1 MKNKD
6 CFCAI
11 CTGGKSDK
19 DIFRLIEYF
28 EKVVCE
34 VCLQTVVAPASP
46 KLFINYVNNG
56 KILYEDLKKEQDY
69 IESLDVVDS
78 YFEDNDIGYA
88 VDSDGSI
95 IKSKGAVEREIEE
108 TTPRTLFDYLEENAV
123 GQTEAK
129 KTLAVALYN
138 HFKRIKLK
146 REGVNINKNN
156 ILLIGSTGVG
166 KTFIT
171 SLLAEKLNLPFV
183 VADAN
188 TITQAG
194 YVGGDVEDILDSLV
208 QKSKGNLDKAQ
219 CGIVIIDEIDK
230 ICASKSAGV
239 KGRDPSGEGVQQALL
254 KFIEGGEFKV
264 GAGYKNGIKKKSYV
278 FDTTDVLFI
287 VAGAFTEIEEIVIS
301 RERGDK
307 MGFLSGS
314 QDKLSKDEIYKRVV
328 HDDFEKFGI
337 IPELLSRLPTRVSL
351 NPLTE
356 SNLIAIMSKINNNLV
371 SQYKHLFAEDGVEF
385 KITKSALQEI
395 ARSSILEN
403 TGARGLHGIFEHLTR
418 EIMFESPSDDLIT
431 NFTITKEDVINLNI

>member
-156 ILLIGSTGVG
+156 ILLVGSTGVG

-171 SLLAEKLNLPFV
+171 SLLAKKLNLPFV

-301 RERGDK
+301 RERGDRI
-307 MGFLSGS
+307 GFLSGS
-314 QDKLSKDEIYKRVV
+314 QD
-328 HDDFEKFGI
+328 
-337 IPELLSRLPTRVSL
+337 
-351 NPLTE
+351 
-356 SNLIAIMSKINNNLV
+356 
-371 SQYKHLFAEDGVEF
+371 
-385 KITKSALQEI
+385 
-395 ARSSILEN
+395 
-403 TGARGLHGIFEHLTR
+403 
-418 EIMFESPSDDLIT
+418 
-431 NFTITKEDVINLNI
+431 